1 MPSHRRRT
9 TFARDYALSAAV
21 VGDIA
26 LKRPEVGGRLLEL
39 YAPSQQ
45 SPWTIFLREATAGKT
60 IAPQRKS

>member
-1 MPSHRRRT
+1 
-9 TFARDYALSAAV
+9 LSAAV

-39 YAPSQQ
+39 HAPSQET
-45 SPWTIFLREATAGKT
+45 PWTMIMREATAGRT